1 MLLRITATR
10 QSSVLLI
17 FITILYLS
25 QTLVIEGEN
34 DECDD
39 VQLYIIASYLILEE
53 VKRIKPQNF
62 I

>member
-1 MLLRITATR
+1 M
-10 QSSVLLI
+10 
-17 FITILYLS
+17 
-25 QTLVIEGEN
+25 IEGEN